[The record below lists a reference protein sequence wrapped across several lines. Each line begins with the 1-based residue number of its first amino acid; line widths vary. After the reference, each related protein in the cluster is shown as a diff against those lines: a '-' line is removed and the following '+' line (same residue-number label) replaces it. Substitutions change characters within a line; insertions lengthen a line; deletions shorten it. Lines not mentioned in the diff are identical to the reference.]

1 MLLAAGMSRRMRGEN
16 KLLAEID
23 GAPMVRHVAEAM
35 VKGGIREL
43 VVVTGHEADAVTAA
57 LSDLEAPGMVLRFVH
72 NADFASGQAG
82 SVATGVSALSNDV
95 SGALIA
101 LGDMPF
107 VSADLVAE
115 MIQDHSGLGDQEM
128 RISFPVYEGR
138 RGNPVLWGRG
148 FFEALAG
155 LSGDIGGRR
164 ILAENP
170 AAVNSISWTDDS
182 IHNDIDTGDDLRRH
196 LRG

>member
-1 MLLAAGMSRRMRGEN
+1 
-16 KLLAEID
+16 
-23 GAPMVRHVAEAM
+23 
-35 VKGGIREL
+35 
-43 VVVTGHEADAVTAA
+43 
-57 LSDLEAPGMVLRFVH
+57 
-72 NADFASGQAG
+72 
-82 SVATGVSALSNDV
+82 
-95 SGALIA
+95 
-101 LGDMPF
+101 
-107 VSADLVAE
+107 
-115 MIQDHSGLGDQEM
+115 MIQDHSGLGDHEM

-170 AAVNSISWTDDS
+170 AAVNSISWIDDS

>member
-1 MLLAAGMSRRMRGEN
+1 MGDEN

-57 LSDLEAPGMVLRFVH
+57 LSDLEAPGMALRFVH
-72 NADFASGQAG
+72 NADFAGGQAG

-115 MIQDHSGLGDQEM
+115 MIQDHSGLGDHEM

>member
-1 MLLAAGMSRRMRGEN
+1 M
-16 KLLAEID
+16 
-23 GAPMVRHVAEAM
+23 
-35 VKGGIREL
+35 
-43 VVVTGHEADAVTAA
+43 TAA

-72 NADFASGQAG
+72 NADFAGGQAG

-115 MIQDHSGLGDQEM
+115 MIQDHSGLGDHEM

>member
-1 MLLAAGMSRRMRGEN
+1 MSCSKATATRGVVNGKKRRLGLGGDFGEVEAVAFAVF
-16 KLLAEID
+16 AEGLFVFDQHRANHGGFIGKPD
-23 GAPMVRHVAEAM
+23 IGHV
-35 VKGGIREL
+35 IRNEVCL
-43 VVVTGHEADAVTAA
+43 I
-57 LSDLEAPGMVLRFVH
+57 M
-72 NADFASGQAG
+72 
-82 SVATGVSALSNDV
+82 SVGE
-95 SGALIA
+95 GE
-101 LGDMPF
+101 G
-107 VSADLVAE
+107 
-115 MIQDHSGLGDQEM
+115 GLGDHEM
-128 RISFPVYEGR
+128 RISFPVFEGR

-148 FFEALAG
+148 FFKALAG